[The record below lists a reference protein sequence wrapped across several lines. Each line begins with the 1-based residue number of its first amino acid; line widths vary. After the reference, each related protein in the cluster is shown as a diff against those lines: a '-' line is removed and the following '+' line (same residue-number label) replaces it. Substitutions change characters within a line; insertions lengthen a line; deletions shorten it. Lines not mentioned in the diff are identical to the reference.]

1 MVLYHITCLLFYCR
15 FEPCECSVVCPACSY
30 AFDYCPWCGRFIV
43 TYSCKFCYNLS
54 YNFGYNMSCNRPY
67 FIFYFLFFSLGWI
80 LPSAIPVWVISRCVF
95 VSLKRIASTYTVLHM
110 YYMYRMYHIVPLCVS
125 SRIASH
131 RSTFLC
137 VHLCMYICV
146 FYSTSGVRA
155 GVTWILDYI
164 WTFELHLLTFD
175 FWLFSYILYSIRY
188 ISVPHDLLLL

>member
-1 MVLYHITCLLFYCR
+1 MLSTTVHGADVSSWLTAVSFAIIWAIILAIIWAVIDHILF
-15 FEPCECSVVCPACSY
+15 
-30 AFDYCPWCGRFIV
+30 FI
-43 TYSCKFCYNLS
+43 
-54 YNFGYNMSCNRPY
+54 
-67 FIFYFLFFSLGWI
+67 FLFFSLGWI
-80 LPSAIPVWVISRCVF
+80 LPSAFSVWVISRCVF

-146 FYSTSGVRA
+146 FFFSTSGVRA